1 MGVKGLW
8 SLLNPVSR
16 PVQIESME
24 GKRLAIDSSIW
35 LYQFQATMRDKDGR
49 VLVNAHVLG
58 FLRRINKLL
67 FHGIKP
73 VFVFDG
79 GAPAL
84 KRATIAERKKKKAGA
99 AANHAKVAE
108 KLFAAQMRREAVKA
122 AQAMEEQKAART
134 AAAASRYP
142 DEAGEQISENVVYLD
157 ELEGNART
165 RTPPT
170 RPTPIERA
178 SSSTTSVAR
187 QSTPFG
193 EVPTD
198 PEKRRKHFKKHDP
211 YKLPETTMP
220 SVSTTDRPDA
230 RLATEEELK
239 QFIDEVSPDD
249 IDIESAEF
257 RALPTEVQYEIIGDL
272 RSKSRQ
278 QSHRRLTDMLKAAPS
293 ALDFSKAQIKHLSQ
307 RNALT
312 QQLLTVTDM
321 VSKSH
326 LTIPVRIAAERN
338 REYVLVKRGE
348 SEGGGW
354 ALGIREGSKQ
364 NPIEIKPEPNEQ
376 SSESDSESES
386 DDSDIQE
393 MQSPKP
399 AVVDS
404 DLREHRRREILE
416 AIARRYAPARPAR
429 KSLDIAVKPFGASRQ
444 AGSKPLFD
452 AVEEDD
458 NDEVVPTANDEA
470 LALALQQE
478 ELGSDEEE
486 VDVDL
491 AKALALSRVEKERR
505 ERSVTE
511 EAEWNAPEEE
521 DDEDD
526 DMEEVDITPS
536 GATTPVLEQSNKAS
550 LETQDTDE
558 EDEFEE
564 VTTDYAPSRTQSFT
578 DLDQTP
584 EPIHIGQ
591 QDDMPI
597 ITARQNAAKAKPA
610 GVSSHRPVPAEVIE
624 IDGDEEEEDAPLF
637 TTVNSSRHDHKVEL
651 ASVPQGK
658 PIPNERYIPSQPAGS
673 ASATTD
679 EFKIIPGLFPQPPSS
694 SDSQSILS
702 PPPKTPISVPE
713 VSSKLSEPSV
723 PVQSSLSSLRPIP
736 IQRLPSATVKPSPL
750 RRVTQPASSPL
761 SVDTEDDLIQVPP
774 VPTRSLEKP
783 KPPIQP
789 IPPTHPN
796 NILDTPVVASPLP
809 SPSPSR
815 SLSPIPLT
823 DAAISAFPTPLPPIP
838 RREAQPLF
846 ERAESTSSEEDD
858 IDDSRSMEWS
868 ASPPPLPRPALQPTD
883 SATTIP
889 SEVEDQ
895 DGDLTT
901 GDMAAEEDDYARF
914 LAQIKGRDL
923 NEVRTEI
930 DDEIRI
936 LNSENRNAM
945 RDSDEITQSMIVQ
958 IQTLLRHFGIPYIT
972 APMEAEAQCAKL
984 AELGLVDGI
993 ITDDSD
999 VFLFGGIQCFKNI
1012 FNDAKYAECFLST
1025 DIERELLLTRERLIS
1040 LAYLLGSDYTIGL
1053 PGVGPV
1059 VALELLAN
1067 FPGEQGIDNFKDW
1080 WLKVQRGIEK
1090 SEENNTKWKVSFK
1103 KRYKDS
1109 IYLTGDWP
1117 NPLVREAYKYP
1128 TTDESEEPFHWGFPK
1143 LSALRT
1149 FLHEELSWSISKV
1162 DDELTPIVQRIAR
1175 RGKMGAL
1182 NKQSTLLPFFDVQVV
1197 TGNYAPRRRT
1207 TANVSKRLMSVI
1219 KSFREAELKLKG
1231 EKSDGIEWGEM
1242 MIDLDEED
1250 PKGKGTGKRRKNTL
1264 ESVNSENGDGSKK
1277 RRLSRSASIASTK
1290 PKTTRKR
1297 ANTTNSNVSE
1307 VSTES
1312 NTTSTTTTST
1322 RGKGSR
1328 GGTTR
1333 GSNTGRGRGGGR
1345 GGRGGKANVEQPEV
1359 VEIIDD

>member
-122 AQAMEEQKAART
+122 AQALEEQRAARSAV
-134 AAAASRYP
+134 AANQYP
-142 DEAGEQISENVVYLD
+142 DEAGEQISENAVYLD
-157 ELEGNART
+157 ELEGRASPT
-165 RTPPT
+165 RP
-170 RPTPIERA
+170 RPTPIERNS
-178 SSSTTSVAR
+178 SSSTSIRPA
-187 QSTPFG
+187 TPTPGVG

-198 PEKRRKHFKKHDP
+198 PEKRRKYFKKLDP
-211 YKLPETTMP
+211 YKLPEATMP
-220 SVSTTDRPDA
+220 SVSTTERPDA

-249 IDIESAEF
+249 IDIESPEF

-272 RSKSRQ
+272 RVRSRQ
-278 QSHRRLTDMLKAAPS
+278 QSHKRLTDMLRAAPS

-321 VSKSH
+321 VGKAH

-348 SEGGGW
+348 DQGGGW

-364 NPIEIKPEPNEQ
+364 NPIQIEEEKPPVE
-376 SSESDSESES
+376 SESES
-386 DDSDIQE
+386 SGLSTDDSDIE
-393 MQSPKP
+393 EIESPHQKP
-399 AVVDS
+399 VMTDK
-404 DLREHRRREILE
+404 DLREHRRREVLE

-429 KSLDIAVKPFGASRQ
+429 KSLDIAVRPFGASRQ

-452 AVEEDD
+452 ATEDEEEED
-458 NDEVVPTANDEA
+458 VVPTANDEA

-486 VDVDL
+486 VDEDL
-491 AKALALSRVEKERR
+491 ARALALSRVEKQRR
-505 ERSVTE
+505 ERSVTQ
-511 EAEWNAPEEE
+511 EADWEVKNSSDNEG
-521 DDEDD
+521 DF
-526 DMEEVDITPS
+526 EEVELVPS
-536 GATTPVLEQSNKAS
+536 GAVTPVQTESTPVNEA
-550 LETQDTDE
+550 EDE

-564 VTTDYAPSRTQSFT
+564 VATDYAPSRTQSLT
-578 DLDQTP
+578 DIREATSADREKEEEEEELVPLTS
-584 EPIHIGQ
+584 
-591 QDDMPI
+591 
-597 ITARQNAAKAKPA
+597 ARQVAASTKPA
-610 GVSSHRPVPAEVIE
+610 GVAPHRPLSAEVIE
-624 IDGDEEEEDAPLF
+624 IDGDVDEVDVPRNGRQQPMPAATPPISATSEPSSRIPGRTVTSPEFEILPELQPQTLQAPAPTPMQPDTVS
-637 TTVNSSRHDHKVEL
+637 TTTAPVQTRTDHQTRSRPVNSS
-651 ASVPQGK
+651 ASTAK
-658 PIPNERYIPSQPAGS
+658 PPFTI
-673 ASATTD
+673 
-679 EFKIIPGLFPQPPSS
+679 K
-694 SDSQSILS
+694 
-702 PPPKTPISVPE
+702 SV
-713 VSSKLSEPSV
+713 
-723 PVQSSLSSLRPIP
+723 
-736 IQRLPSATVKPSPL
+736 QRTPSATVKPSPL
-750 RRVTQPASSPL
+750 RRVTQPASSPI
-761 SVDTEDDLIQVPP
+761 SNNTESEVP
-774 VPTRSLEKP
+774 SS
-783 KPPIQP
+783 PPLPAPYIVNH
-789 IPPTHPN
+789 IIDEPPRLPPLPSKTPAV
-796 NILDTPVVASPLP
+796 PVVASPSPMSESRILP
-809 SPSPSR
+809 ARSAPSF
-815 SLSPIPLT
+815 
-823 DAAISAFPTPLPPIP
+823 A
-838 RREAQPLF
+838 
-846 ERAESTSSEEDD
+846 RAESTSSEDD
-858 IDDSRSMEWS
+858 DHMDDSRSIEWS
-868 ASPPPLPRPALQPTD
+868 PSPPPVPRPALQPTD
-883 SATTIP
+883 SATTLP

-895 DGDLTT
+895 DGDITT

-930 DDEIRI
+930 DDEIRV

-945 RDSDEITQSMIVQ
+945 RDSDEITQSMIMQ

-1025 DIERELLLTRERLIS
+1025 DIERELSLTRDRLIS

-1067 FPGEQGIDNFKDW
+1067 FPGQEGIGNFKDW
-1080 WLKVQRGIEK
+1080 WMKVQRGVDQAQE
-1090 SEENNTKWKVSFK
+1090 SDTKWKVSFK

-1143 LSALRT
+1143 LAALRT

-1175 RGKMGAL
+1175 RGKLGAL
-1182 NKQSTLLPFFDVQVV
+1182 NKQATLLPFFDVQVV

-1207 TANVSKRLMSVI
+1207 TANVSKRLMGVI
-1219 KSFREAELKLKG
+1219 KSFREAEAKLKG
-1231 EKSDGIEWGEM
+1231 EKSDDIYWGEM
-1242 MIDLDEED
+1242 MADLDEED
-1250 PKGKGTGKRRKNTL
+1250 PKGKGTGKRRKQSSTPGVDG
-1264 ESVNSENGDGSKK
+1264 ESTNGDKIANDQAK
-1277 RRLSRSASIASTK
+1277 RRRLSSASVSSSRGRGTG
-1290 PKTTRKR
+1290 RKR
-1297 ANTTNSNVSE
+1297 SSTNTSLAESE
-1307 VSTES
+1307 
-1312 NTTSTTTTST
+1312 TSTQSGTPTSV
-1322 RGKGSR
+1322 GAGA
-1328 GGTTR
+1328 
-1333 GSNTGRGRGGGR
+1333 GRGRGRGR
-1345 GGRGGKANVEQPEV
+1345 GKRGSVTRTITTTRGRGRGRAGNATDGAELSDV
-1359 VEIIDD
+1359 VGDDG

>member
-122 AQAMEEQKAART
+122 AQAS

-142 DEAGEQISENVVYLD
+142 DEAGEQISENAVYLD
-157 ELEGNART
+157 ELEGRAS
-165 RTPPT
+165 PT
-170 RPTPIERA
+170 RSRPAPIERA
-178 SSSTTSVAR
+178 SSSSTSIRPA
-187 QSTPFG
+187 TPAPGVG

-198 PEKRRKHFKKHDP
+198 PEKRRKYFKKLDP
-211 YKLPETTMP
+211 YKLPEATMP
-220 SVSTTDRPDA
+220 SVSTTERPDA

-249 IDIESAEF
+249 IDIESPEF

-272 RSKSRQ
+272 RVRSRQ
-278 QSHRRLTDMLKAAPS
+278 QSHKRLTDMLRAAPS

-321 VSKSH
+321 VGKAH
-326 LTIPVRIAAERN
+326 LTIPIRIAAERN

-348 SEGGGW
+348 DQGGGW

-364 NPIEIKPEPNEQ
+364 NPIQIEEEKPTVETE
-376 SSESDSESES
+376 SESSGLSS
-386 DDSDIQE
+386 DDSDIE
-393 MQSPKP
+393 EIESPQPKLLTT
-399 AVVDS
+399 DKE
-404 DLREHRRREILE
+404 LREQRRREILE

-429 KSLDIAVKPFGASRQ
+429 KSLDITVKPFGASRQ

-452 AVEEDD
+452 ATEEEEE
-458 NDEVVPTANDEA
+458 DEVVPTANDEA

-486 VDVDL
+486 VDEDL
-491 AKALALSRVEKERR
+491 ARALALSRVEKERR
-505 ERSVTE
+505 ERSVTQ
-511 EAEWNAPEEE
+511 EAEWEVKGSSDNEA
-521 DDEDD
+521 DL
-526 DMEEVDITPS
+526 EEVELVPS
-536 GATTPVLEQSNKAS
+536 GAATPAELEPPHIV
-550 LETQDTDE
+550 EDE
-558 EDEFEE
+558 DEDEFEE
-564 VTTDYAPSRTQSFT
+564 VVTDYAPSRTQSLT
-578 DLDQTP
+578 DIKEATSQ
-584 EPIHIGQ
+584 EPPKTKEAE
-591 QDDMPI
+591 DDMIPI
-597 ITARQNAAKAKPA
+597 ISARQNTARMKPA
-610 GVSSHRPVPAEVIE
+610 GVAAHRPIPAEVID
-624 IDGDEEEEDAPLF
+624 IDGEEEEDDAPLF
-637 TTVNSSRHDHKVEL
+637 ISQNASLATAPSSQAPPPSFPARSGPPSRTSDRPATSTDSAILPELQRHTL
-651 ASVPQGK
+651 
-658 PIPNERYIPSQPAGS
+658 S
-673 ASATTD
+673 ASSSA
-679 EFKIIPGLFPQPPSS
+679 GLPKASLISPNPPVRPVPTAKPSSPAPTPS
-694 SDSQSILS
+694 SDSIKS
-702 PPPKTPISVPE
+702 PPAIKSVQRVP
-713 VSSKLSEPSV
+713 SS
-723 PVQSSLSSLRPIP
+723 
-736 IQRLPSATVKPSPL
+736 TVKPSPL
-750 RRVTQPASSPL
+750 RRVTQPASSPITN
-761 SVDTEDDLIQVPP
+761 DTEPEIPSSPP
-774 VPTRSLEKP
+774 LPFPSTVNHIIDVLPAL
-783 KPPIQP
+783 PPLPSRTPANP
-789 IPPTHPN
+789 IIASP
-796 NILDTPVVASPLP
+796 SPLP
-809 SPSPSR
+809 EGRNIFASPALIPSTH
-815 SLSPIPLT
+815 P
-823 DAAISAFPTPLPPIP
+823 AN
-838 RREAQPLF
+838 PLF
-846 ERAESTSSEEDD
+846 IRAESTSSEEDD
-858 IDDSRSMEWS
+858 DHMDDTRSIEWS
-868 ASPPPLPRPALQPTD
+868 PSPPPVPRPALQPTD

-895 DGDLTT
+895 DGDITT

-945 RDSDEITQSMIVQ
+945 RDSDEITQSMIMQ

-1025 DIERELLLTRERLIS
+1025 DIERELSLTRERLIS

-1067 FPGEQGIDNFKDW
+1067 FPGPEGIDNFKEW
-1080 WLKVQRGIEK
+1080 WMKVQRGIDQPY
-1090 SEENNTKWKVSFK
+1090 ENDTKWKLSFK

-1109 IYLTGDWP
+1109 IYLLGDWP

-1175 RGKMGAL
+1175 RGKLGAL
-1182 NKQSTLLPFFDVQVV
+1182 NKQATLLPFFDVQVV

-1207 TANVSKRLMSVI
+1207 TANVSKRLMGVI
-1219 KSFREAELKLKG
+1219 KSFREAEAKLKG
-1231 EKSDGIEWGEM
+1231 EKSDDINWGEM
-1242 MIDLDEED
+1242 MVDLDEED
-1250 PKGKGTGKRRKNTL
+1250 PKGKGTGKRRKQSATPGA
-1264 ESVNSENGDGSKK
+1264 ESLNGETENKK
-1277 RRLSRSASIASTK
+1277 RRRLSSASVSSRGRG
-1290 PKTTRKR
+1290 RKR
-1297 ANTTNSNVSE
+1297 SSTNVSLAE
-1307 VSTES
+1307 SEASTES
-1312 NTTSTTTTST
+1312 GTSLSATRGRGRSTRGRNATT
-1322 RGKGSR
+1322 RGKG
-1328 GGTTR
+1328 
-1333 GSNTGRGRGGGR
+1333 
-1345 GGRGGKANVEQPEV
+1345 RGGKSHSAAMEV
-1359 VEIIDD
+1359 DSSIIEIDG

>member
-122 AQAMEEQKAART
+122 AQAIEEQRAARST
-134 AAAASRYP
+134 ASANQYP
-142 DEAGEQISENVVYLD
+142 DEAGEQISENAVYLD
-157 ELEGNART
+157 ELESGAG
-165 RTPPT
+165 PS
-170 RPTPIERA
+170 RPRPQFIERA
-178 SSSTTSVAR
+178 SSSSTSIR
-187 QSTPFG
+187 PSTPAGVG

-211 YKLPETTMP
+211 YRLPETTMP
-220 SVSTTDRPDA
+220 SVSTTERPDA

-272 RSKSRQ
+272 RIRSRQ
-278 QSHRRLTDMLKAAPS
+278 QSHRRLADMLRAAPS

-321 VSKSH
+321 VGKAH

-348 SEGGGW
+348 DEGGGW
-354 ALGIREGSKQ
+354 ALGIREGSKEK
-364 NPIEIKPEPNEQ
+364 PIQVEEDEPKVE
-376 SSESDSESES
+376 SESSSGISS
-386 DDSDIQE
+386 DDSDIE
-393 MQSPKP
+393 EIDSTKP
-399 AVVDS
+399 TVVDS

-429 KSLDIAVKPFGASRQ
+429 KSLDVAVKPFGASRQ

-452 AVEEDD
+452 AAEEEEE
-458 NDEVVPTANDEA
+458 DEVVPTANDEA

-491 AKALALSRVEKERR
+491 ARALALSRVEKERR

-511 EAEWNAPEEE
+511 EADWEVQEE
-521 DDEDD
+521 DE
-526 DMEEVDITPS
+526 DMEEVDLVPS
-536 GATTPVLEQSNKAS
+536 GATTPVLDQR
-550 LETQDTDE
+550 ETATPPE
-558 EDEFEE
+558 EYDDDDDDDDEFEE
-564 VTTDYAPSRTQSFT
+564 VATDYAPSRSQSLT
-578 DLDQTP
+578 DIPSAIPPD
-584 EPIHIGQ
+584 Q
-591 QDDMPI
+591 QDDDVPI
-597 ITARQNAAKAKPA
+597 VTARQNAARTRPA
-610 GVSSHRPVPAEVIE
+610 GVADHRPIPAEVIE
-624 IDGDEEEEDAPLF
+624 IDGDEEGDDAPLF
-637 TTVNSSRHDHKVEL
+637 PATDQATISSKISISSQKQKEK
-651 ASVPQGK
+651 S
-658 PIPNERYIPSQPAGS
+658 IPSTPSQTSPQHIEVDDSG
-673 ASATTD
+673 D
-679 EFKIIPGLFPQPPSS
+679 DFQIIPELQPHLPTPSPQKVRSLATGNSLPANKASLSTDKSAPTSAPAAPQPS
-694 SDSQSILS
+694 LA
-702 PPPKTPISVPE
+702 
-713 VSSKLSEPSV
+713 
-723 PVQSSLSSLRPIP
+723 PVRNP
-736 IQRLPSATVKPSPL
+736 IQRMPSATVKPSPL
-750 RRVTQPASSPL
+750 RRVTQPASSPI
-761 SVDTEDDLIQVPP
+761 SVDTEDEIASAPAP
-774 VPTRSLEKP
+774 VPAPALLTVSAQ
-783 KPPIQP
+783 KPPASRAQRP
-789 IPPTHPN
+789 VSPVQTLPDIP
-796 NILDTPVVASPLP
+796 LVA
-809 SPSPSR
+809 SPSPSLAPTDR
-815 SLSPIPLT
+815 PSLSASPAP
-823 DAAISAFPTPLPPIP
+823 AP
-838 RREAQPLF
+838 PLF
-846 ERAESTSSEEDD
+846 TRTESTSSEGEEDM
-858 IDDSRSMEWS
+858 DDSRSIEWS
-868 ASPPPLPRPALQPTD
+868 PSPPPLPRPALQPTD

-930 DDEIRI
+930 DDEIRV

-945 RDSDEITQSMIVQ
+945 RDSDEITQSMVTQ

-999 VFLFGGIQCFKNI
+999 VFLFGGKQCFKNI

-1025 DIERELLLTRERLIS
+1025 DIERELSLTRDRLIS

-1067 FPGEQGIDNFKDW
+1067 FPGERGLDNFQEW
-1080 WLKVQRGIEK
+1080 WIRVQRGMDNSQE
-1090 SEENNTKWKVSFK
+1090 SDTKWKVSFK

-1175 RGKMGAL
+1175 RGKVGAL
-1182 NKQSTLLPFFDVQVV
+1182 NKQSTLLPFFDVSVV

-1219 KSFREAELKLKG
+1219 KLFREAEAKIKG
-1231 EKSDGIEWGEM
+1231 EDVGEMGWGEM
-1242 MIDLDEED
+1242 MVGLDEED
-1250 PKGKGTGKRRKNTL
+1250 PKGKGTGKRRKTTMD
-1264 ESVNSENGDGSKK
+1264 SENGSQEGDGQVKK
-1277 RRLSRSASIASTK
+1277 RRMSSASVASRGGG
-1290 PKTTRKR
+1290 RKR
-1297 ANTTNSNVSE
+1297 AGTNGSAVSVAGSE
-1307 VSTES
+1307 GSTES
-1312 NTTSTTTTST
+1312 GVSSA
-1322 RGKGSR
+1322 
-1328 GGTTR
+1328 
-1333 GSNTGRGRGGGR
+1333 GRGRGGTRGR
-1345 GGRGGKANVEQPEV
+1345 GRGREKGKGKVSEV
-1359 VEIIDD
+1359 QDV

>member
-122 AQAMEEQKAART
+122 AQAIEEHRAARNAVT
-134 AAAASRYP
+134 TNQYP
-142 DEAGEQISENVVYLD
+142 DEAGEQIAENAVYLD
-157 ELEGNART
+157 ELEGRAGPSQPRS
-165 RTPPT
+165 RPP
-170 RPTPIERA
+170 PPIERNS
-178 SSSTTSVAR
+178 SSSTSIR
-187 QSTPFG
+187 QSTPIG

-211 YKLPETTMP
+211 YRLPETTMP
-220 SVSTTDRPDA
+220 MVSTTDRPDA

-249 IDIESAEF
+249 IDIESPEF

-272 RSKSRQ
+272 RVRSRQ
-278 QSHRRLTDMLKAAPS
+278 QSHRRLADMLRAAPS

-321 VSKSH
+321 VGKAH

-354 ALGIREGSKQ
+354 ALGIREGTKEK
-364 NPIEIKPEPNEQ
+364 PIELEEVK
-376 SSESDSESES
+376 SDESEISSS
-386 DDSDIQE
+386 DGDSDIE
-393 MQSPKP
+393 EIESPKP
-399 AVVDS
+399 PVVDK
-404 DLREHRRREILE
+404 DLREHRRREVLE
-416 AIARRYAPARPAR
+416 AIARRYAPARPSR
-429 KSLDIAVKPFGASRQ
+429 KSLDIAVKPFGASRT
-444 AGSKPLFD
+444 ATSKPLFD
-452 AVEEDD
+452 AQDEEDEE
-458 NDEVVPTANDEA
+458 EVIPTANDEA

-486 VDVDL
+486 VDEDL
-491 AKALALSRVEKERR
+491 AKALAMSRRDKERR

-511 EAEWNAPEEE
+511 EADWEVQGKEEEDEDMEEVQLIPTRPTTPVETTSTEPEEEE
-521 DDEDD
+521 DD
-526 DMEEVDITPS
+526 
-536 GATTPVLEQSNKAS
+536 
-550 LETQDTDE
+550 
-558 EDEFEE
+558 DEFEE
-564 VTTDYAPSRTQSFT
+564 VATEPGPSRTQSVT
-578 DLDQTP
+578 EIIQSSMSSPSLVG
-584 EPIHIGQ
+584 EEEEV
-591 QDDMPI
+591 PI
-597 ITARQNAAKAKPA
+597 ITARKTAALTKPA
-610 GVSSHRPVPAEVIE
+610 GISDHRPISSEVID
-624 IDGDEEEEDAPLF
+624 INDDDEEEDAPLF
-637 TTVNSSRHDHKVEL
+637 VGTKESSKRQQETLPILSSTFSTIPQSRPSPQQSFSESPGDFQLIPEL
-651 ASVPQGK
+651 LPQISPAPASSNHGPSAKISVSK
-658 PIPNERYIPSQPAGS
+658 PVTPPIQHQTAAPP
-673 ASATTD
+673 
-679 EFKIIPGLFPQPPSS
+679 PPST
-694 SDSQSILS
+694 I
-702 PPPKTPISVPE
+702 PKP
-713 VSSKLSEPSV
+713 K
-723 PVQSSLSSLRPIP
+723 P
-736 IQRLPSATVKPSPL
+736 IQRMPSATVRPSPL
-750 RRVTQPASSPL
+750 RKVTQPASSPI
-761 SVDTEDDLIQVPP
+761 SIDTEDEPISAPPPLPPRQPSSSYTGALTRPESPIASIDGPRLI
-774 VPTRSLEKP
+774 S
-783 KPPIQP
+783 
-789 IPPTHPN
+789 
-796 NILDTPVVASPLP
+796 P
-809 SPSPSR
+809 SPSPVASR
-815 SLSPIPLT
+815 PNLSP
-823 DAAISAFPTPLPPIP
+823 SPPP
-838 RREAQPLF
+838 VLSLANEALRFRREVSP
-846 ERAESTSSEEDD
+846 SSGEEDD
-858 IDDSRSMEWS
+858 EDMDDSRSIEWS
-868 ASPPPLPRPALQPTD
+868 ASPPPMPRPALQPTD

-895 DGDLTT
+895 DGDITP

-914 LAQIKGRDL
+914 IAQIKGRDL

-945 RDSDEITQSMIVQ
+945 RDSDEITQTMIVQ

-999 VFLFGGIQCFKNI
+999 VFLFGGLQCFKNI
-1012 FNDAKYAECFLST
+1012 FNDAKYAECFLSS
-1025 DIERELLLTRERLIS
+1025 DIQRELSLNRDRLIS

-1059 VALELLAN
+1059 VALELLSN
-1067 FPGEQGIDNFKDW
+1067 FPGEKGIDVFKDW
-1080 WLKVQRGIEK
+1080 WLKVQRGLDK
-1090 SEENNTKWKVSFK
+1090 PEESSTKWKVSFK
-1103 KRYKDS
+1103 KKYKNT

-1128 TTDESEEPFHWGFPK
+1128 VTDESEEPFHWGFPK

-1175 RGKMGAL
+1175 RGKLGAL
-1182 NKQSTLLPFFDVQVV
+1182 NKQASLLPYFDLSVM

-1219 KSFREAELKLKG
+1219 KAFREAEARIKG
-1231 EKSDGIEWGEM
+1231 EEIGDWGEM
-1242 MIDLDEED
+1242 MAELDEED
-1250 PKGKGTGKRRKNTL
+1250 PKGKGTGKRRKTID
-1264 ESVNSENGDGSKK
+1264 SQDGSEIGEGLKK
-1277 RRLSRSASIASTK
+1277 RRLREASTTSRGK
-1290 PKTTRKR
+1290 GRGRKR
-1297 ANTTNSNVSE
+1297 AGTTTSTISINESE
-1307 VSTES
+1307 ASTES
-1312 NTTSTTTTST
+1312 SASTST
-1322 RGKGSR
+1322 RGKVKKARGAS
-1328 GGTTR
+1328 GGTR
-1333 GSNTGRGRGGGR
+1333 GRGRGR
-1345 GGRGGKANVEQPEV
+1345 GKGIATSTEV
-1359 VEIIDD
+1359 IAVPDE

>member
-122 AQAMEEQKAART
+122 AQALEEQRAARSS
-134 AAAASRYP
+134 AAANQYP
-142 DEAGEQISENVVYLD
+142 DEAGEQISENAVYLD
-157 ELEGNART
+157 ELESGAG
-165 RTPPT
+165 PP
-170 RPTPIERA
+170 RPRPVERA
-178 SSSTTSVAR
+178 SSSSTSVR

-211 YKLPETTMP
+211 YRLPETTMP

-249 IDIESAEF
+249 IDIESPEF

-272 RSKSRQ
+272 RVRSRQ
-278 QSHRRLTDMLKAAPS
+278 QSHRRLADMLRAAPS

-321 VSKSH
+321 VGKAH

-338 REYVLVKRGE
+338 REYVLVKKGE
-348 SEGGGW
+348 DEGGGW
-354 ALGIREGSKQ
+354 ALGIREGSKEK
-364 NPIEIKPEPNEQ
+364 PIEIEEEPKVE
-376 SSESDSESES
+376 SESESESS
-386 DDSDIQE
+386 DDSDIE
-393 MQSPKP
+393 EIDSPNAKP
-399 AVVDS
+399 PVVDT

-429 KSLDIAVKPFGASRQ
+429 KSLDVVVKPFGASRQ

-452 AVEEDD
+452 AAEEEEEE
-458 NDEVVPTANDEA
+458 EVIPTANDEA

-491 AKALALSRVEKERR
+491 ARALALSRVEKERR

-511 EAEWNAPEEE
+511 EADWEVQE
-521 DDEDD
+521 DDED
-526 DMEEVDITPS
+526 MEEVQLVPS
-536 GATTPVLEQSNKAS
+536 GATTPVLESGSNTP
-550 LETQDTDE
+550 LEDDD

-564 VTTDYAPSRTQSFT
+564 VATDYAPSRTQSLT
-578 DLDQTP
+578 EVPSAVQVDEDV
-584 EPIHIGQ
+584 
-591 QDDMPI
+591 PI
-597 ITARQNAAKAKPA
+597 ITARQTAVKTKPA
-610 GVSSHRPVPAEVIE
+610 GVGDHRPVPAEVIE
-624 IDGDEEEEDAPLF
+624 IDGEEEEVDAPLF
-637 TTVNSSRHDHKVEL
+637 ASTNSST
-651 ASVPQGK
+651 VPQA
-658 PIPNERYIPSQPAGS
+658 PANPSSPKGQVVSS
-673 ASATTD
+673 ASSQRQRSAQQGEANDTD
-679 EFKIIPGLFPQPPSS
+679 GDFQIIPELQPLMP
-694 SDSQSILS
+694 S
-702 PPPKTPISVPE
+702 PPPPRIPPPVVKASPPTNHPAPTPSKSTTAPSRPSAAPVP
-713 VSSKLSEPSV
+713 KPL
-723 PVQSSLSSLRPIP
+723 
-736 IQRLPSATVKPSPL
+736 QRMPSATVRPSPL
-750 RRVTQPASSPL
+750 RRVTQPASSPI
-761 SVDTEDDLIQVPP
+761 SIDTEVEIAPAGVPAP
-774 VPTRSLEKP
+774 AAPQAP
-783 KPPIQP
+783 KVSETSAPKQLP
-789 IPPTHPN
+789 
-796 NILDTPVVASPLP
+796 TPVQAIPDAPLVASPLP
-809 SPSPSR
+809 SLVPTDKPS
-815 SLSPIPLT
+815 
-823 DAAISAFPTPLPPIP
+823 ISASPVPAPQAP
-838 RREAQPLF
+838 PLF
-846 ERAESTSSEEDD
+846 TRAESISSEED
-858 IDDSRSMEWS
+858 IDDSRSIEWS

-895 DGDLTT
+895 DGDLTA

-930 DDEIRI
+930 DDEIRV

-1012 FNDAKYAECFLST
+1012 FNDAKYAECFLSS
-1025 DIERELLLTRERLIS
+1025 DIERELSLTRDRLIS

-1067 FPGEQGIDNFKDW
+1067 FPGERGIDNFKDW
-1080 WLKVQRGIEK
+1080 WMRVQRGLDSKED
-1090 SEENNTKWKVSFK
+1090 NDTKWKVSFK
-1103 KRYKDS
+1103 KRYKDG

-1175 RGKMGAL
+1175 RGKVGAL
-1182 NKQSTLLPFFDVQVV
+1182 NKQSTLLPFFDVSVV

-1207 TANVSKRLMSVI
+1207 TANVSKRLMGVI
-1219 KSFREAELKLKG
+1219 KSFREAEARIKG
-1231 EKSDGIEWGEM
+1231 EEVKDWGEM
-1242 MIDLDEED
+1242 MVDLDEED
-1250 PKGKGTGKRRKNTL
+1250 PKGRGTGKRRKTL
-1264 ESVNSENGDGSKK
+1264 ESENGDGEAVKK
-1277 RRLSRSASIASTK
+1277 RRMSSASVASRGSTRG
-1290 PKTTRKR
+1290 RKR
-1297 ANTTNSNVSE
+1297 AGTGGSGVSE
-1307 VSTES
+1307 ASTES
-1312 NTTSTTTTST
+1312 TSTNG
-1322 RGKGSR
+1322 RSR
-1328 GGTTR
+1328 GSAGR
-1333 GSNTGRGRGGGR
+1333 GRRRGRGRGK
-1345 GGRGGKANVEQPEV
+1345 GKGKEVNV
-1359 VEIIDD
+1359 VEVQDD